1 MPAQH
6 VPLSPRT
13 TQFDSRSLEGYV
25 PVLPGYK
32 PMMQQQPPQ
41 VDSDVDPDMYP
52 EQYKRMLDA
61 PTGSWFK
68 APAMMMD
75 QGRSEQVVS
84 DVDVGPGYP
93 SQRGPGYDMV
103 RPKESARSFFPDYVP
118 GGMSV
123 DFLRAPLVPTLQTSV
138 QDSRPIWGP
147 IPASERAGRAP
158 MDMMRYPTQ
167 LPGSSPTWT
176 DSLID
181 NMRRDPGFEQM
192 LMQGP
197 PPQNNFRAAPPSSI
211 YPDFSSYSYGGPQQ
225 QPVREQAQ
233 YDFGLE
239 RESLFDNNN
248 NRPRNDDFGAQPQF
262 PYGNN
267 NNNNNNYGAPEADD
281 RRSY

>member
-1 MPAQH
+1 MQYRPSAVPPLRFSAPPADFGQSFSGPSLGQSYSGPGPNLGQSYSAPGPNLGQSYSGPSFGQSYSGFPGNGPSLGQSYSGQGLGQSFPQASGFRSITPKPFEGNFMPAQH

-158 MDMMRYPTQ
+158 MDMMR
-167 LPGSSPTWT
+167 
-176 DSLID
+176 
-181 NMRRDPGFEQM
+181 
-192 LMQGP
+192 
-197 PPQNNFRAAPPSSI
+197 
-211 YPDFSSYSYGGPQQ
+211 
-225 QPVREQAQ
+225 
-233 YDFGLE
+233 
-239 RESLFDNNN
+239 
-248 NRPRNDDFGAQPQF
+248 
-262 PYGNN
+262 
-267 NNNNNNYGAPEADD
+267 
-281 RRSY
+281 